1 MDSMNLQNPLLLG
14 GIGVAM
20 FFVGRLLFQGD
31 TSVEQRR
38 RAATRLAGRL
48 RELGFTRLPP
58 ILEDYAVGDYSG
70 MISRIREVADLLGDE
85 RERQAEFERV
95 FQLILEARLRDPER
109 RDLLL
114 KTVDRLRALHERPAP
129 PAAPGG
135 GTAPGAPTSSAA

>member
-48 RELGFTRLPP
+48 EPGEYHISVRAQNACGISAPS
-58 ILEDYAVGDYSG
+58 AVQ
-70 MISRIREVADLLGDE
+70 VL
-85 RERQAEFERV
+85 RV
-95 FQLILEARLRDPER
+95 P
-109 RDLLL
+109 
-114 KTVDRLRALHERPAP
+114 
-129 PAAPGG
+129 
-135 GTAPGAPTSSAA
+135 